1 MWLVYVKN
9 VVSTCKNMVSICK
22 NIVSMHNILAK
33 FIVIKQLVYQ

>member
-33 FIVIKQLVYQ
+33 LVIKQLVYQ

>member
-9 VVSTCKNMVSICK
+9 VVSTCKNMVSMCK

-33 FIVIKQLVYQ
+33 LVIKQLVY

>member
-33 FIVIKQLVYQ
+33 LVIKQLVY